1 MIVTRKQV
9 CDMIAESLNTDIPLE
24 GEKLAAV
31 INAVNADVQV
41 RDWLLGLPNN
51 WSLEEGIKLMQYLS
65 VHAPTEDLAPFVT
78 IQAMYQYE
86 LGEKDKALYLTAY
99 ALKINPG
106 YSLAALLTRVASNNF
121 PPESFAQMRKEL
133 HPRVVELCYG
143 EAGNTTIEENG
154 EVHEHI

>member
-86 LGEKDKALYLTAY
+86 LGEKDKALYLAAY
-99 ALKINPG
+99 ALKINPS